1 MIPPA
6 TWLLQSRPREA
17 REDDAM
23 SDPPA
28 GHLPFAPSEDPF
40 AVEHGGF
47 YRRWLHMIEDVEEL
61 KSAVAS
67 LKGTTD
73 DLWVPVWREIGE
85 RRERE
90 AERLPEPARR
100 LFPRRMEAR
109 QEKRMPAVS
118 VVIPAYNQGAFIGEA
133 IRSVLE
139 QTFRDFDV
147 HVIDDGSTDDT
158 KEVVESFDD
167 ERLRYFRQENSGLP
181 AVARNVGIARSTGE
195 FIAFLDADDLWLPDK
210 LERQAEA
217 MKANPNCGIVA
228 CNFQCLGDHPL
239 GGKVM
244 LRGNV
249 PTGRVF
255 EKLLHANFICTAMAM
270 VRRSALQK
278 AGVFDPSLR
287 IGEDYDLWL
296 RITHDFEFEHVE
308 KVCGFYRIN
317 KQSITEGNSPL
328 VWIPALISVVER
340 ICEMYHIP
348 RKLADSAL
356 AVHYARQAFH
366 YLRAG
371 DAESF
376 RGAIRRSAGRRMTM
390 PLAGLLLGRA
400 LLGANGLIR
409 LFEFLRSRGFRLP
422 HTYRR

>member
-1 MIPPA
+1 
-6 TWLLQSRPREA
+6 
-17 REDDAM
+17 
-23 SDPPA
+23 
-28 GHLPFAPSEDPF
+28 
-40 AVEHGGF
+40 
-47 YRRWLHMIEDVEEL
+47 
-61 KSAVAS
+61 
-67 LKGTTD
+67 
-73 DLWVPVWREIGE
+73 
-85 RRERE
+85 
-90 AERLPEPARR
+90 
-100 LFPRRMEAR
+100 
-109 QEKRMPAVS
+109 MPAVS

-139 QTFRDFDV
+139 QTLRDFDV

-181 AVARNVGIARSTGE
+181 AVARNVGISRSRGE
-195 FIAFLDADDLWLPDK
+195 FIAFLDSDDSWLPDK
-210 LERQAEA
+210 LERQAET
-217 MKANPNCGIVA
+217 MRANPNCGIVA
-228 CNFQCLGDHPL
+228 SNFQCLGDHPL
-239 GGKVM
+239 GGKVL

-249 PTGRVF
+249 PTGKVF
-255 EKLLHANFICTAMAM
+255 EKLLHAGFICTSMAM
-270 VRRSALQK
+270 VRRSALEK
-278 AGVFDPSLR
+278 VGAFDADPSIR
-287 IGEDYDLWL
+287 CSEDYDLWL

-308 KVCGFYRIN
+308 KVCGFYRIHE
-317 KQSITEGNSPL
+317 SGITKGADPFEWL
-328 VWIPALISVVER
+328 APAARVVEK
-340 ICEMYHIP
+340 ICETHRLP

-376 RGAIRRSAGRRMTM
+376 RGAIRRSARRRMTM